1 MEITTE
7 NQTMYIHSL
16 PKASLGALLS
26 KQRLKFQRHLR
37 DSWFEIWTWLHF
49 FQLLGNSPQ
58 WCRWAGDKS
67 LWGKNIFRLLNMIQ
81 LLYLLKIAACYGE
94 VRVCKNKWSQLSS
107 LSAPAWFAN
116 TSQSCPATD
125 SVQTTKVS
133 CWDSRASHTSQWLSG
148 RIRDQT
154 TRDLQHSSA
163 KKLSP
168 RLCYWSNSL

>member
-1 MEITTE
+1 M
-7 NQTMYIHSL
+7 IH
-16 PKASLGALLS
+16 LL
-26 KQRLKFQRHLR
+26 
-37 DSWFEIWTWLHF
+37 D
-49 FQLLGNSPQ
+49 
-58 WCRWAGDKS
+58 
-67 LWGKNIFRLLNMIQ
+67 
-81 LLYLLKIAACYGE
+81 LLKIAACYGE

-168 RLCYWSNSL
+168 RLCHRSNSLQSPECAPNQSLFFIIYEASQHSISEFRNLSRHKNHR